1 MLKAHIQKKRRDL
14 NVDVALDLEGGQS
27 LGLFGASG
35 AGKSTVLA
43 CIAGIEEP
51 DAGYVELGDLKLF
64 PPSLPLHRR
73 PIGYLTQEP
82 SLFPHLTVQENVTFG
97 MGRRPNGKEGKPG
110 DAIGKPGGNDG
121 ITGWKDSKIVEDKWI
136 ATLRDRL
143 HLDSVWQAS
152 AARVSGGQGRRIA
165 LARML
170 ARKPALVLL
179 DEPFAGLDR
188 QLVRELIDDLL
199 MWSATLGFSMIAVDH
214 HAEVLKRLCPRQVIA
229 LENGKV
235 AQTGTWEEL
244 HYAPATPSLRSLLA
258 PL

>member
-1 MLKAHIQKKRRDL
+1 MLNAQIIKKRREFDVNVSLEL
-14 NVDVALDLEGGQS
+14 NNGGS

-51 DAGYVELGDLKLF
+51 DDGYVKLGDLQIF
-64 PPSLPLHRR
+64 PPSLPLHKR

-82 SLFPHLTVQENVTFG
+82 GLFPHLRVSENVTFG
-97 MGRRPNGKEGKPG
+97 IPNELTTDKEHFR
-110 DAIGKPGGNDG
+110 
-121 ITGWKDSKIVEDKWI
+121 WI
-136 ATLRDRL
+136 ETLRDRL
-143 HLDSVWQAS
+143 QLGTLWNAPAS
-152 AARVSGGQGRRIA
+152 LISGGQARRVS

-170 ARKPALVLL
+170 ARKPPLVLL

-199 MWSATLGFSMIAVDH
+199 FWSRTLGFSMIAVDH
-214 HAEVLKRLCPRQVIA
+214 QAVVLKRLCPEQAIA
-229 LENGKV
+229 LEKGEIVQRGGWN
-235 AQTGTWEEL
+235 EL
-244 HYAPATPSLRSLLA
+244 YDAPATPLLRSLLT